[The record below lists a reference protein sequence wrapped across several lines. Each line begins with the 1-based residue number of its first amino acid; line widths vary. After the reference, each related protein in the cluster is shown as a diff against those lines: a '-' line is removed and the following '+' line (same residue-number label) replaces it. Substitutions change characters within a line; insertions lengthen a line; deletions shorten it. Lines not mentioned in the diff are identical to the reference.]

1 VSLTSMLDD
10 TKGPLRAWWDRELP
24 VVKWFTAAGAWKA
37 PLAAPPS
44 ETTRSGGDPGLVG
57 TATDYRVRWLWPHGP
72 ADDLV
77 GVGLGA
83 YKAFAP
89 LRADELVAEVDEVA
103 GPMAGSTSWDDA
115 QTDER
120 LTRLALVIGRLEAS
134 WRSKYP
140 IAPEKAGIHT
150 DMTLEEMMTAQRADL
165 VAGTQSIM
173 SAGRTHLQPL
183 LLTEP
188 VILNPVFS
196 QSLLVG
202 GADADFVAGGCLV
215 ELKTTARPSM
225 AANELRQLVTY
236 ALLDDTDEHHIREV
250 ALFFIRRPQYL
261 TWNLDALLAA
271 AGASKP
277 RAELSAS
284 LIETLDGVLPGMR

>member
-1 VSLTSMLDD
+1 MLDD

-24 VVKWFTAAGAWKA
+24 VVRWFTADGAWKQ

-44 ETTRSGGDPGLVG
+44 ETTRAGGDPGLVG

-83 YKAFAP
+83 YTAFTRE
-89 LRADELVAEVDEVA
+89 RADEFASEVDTVA
-103 GPMAGSTSWDDA
+103 TPLAGSTSWDEDA
-115 QTDER
+115 ADER
-120 LTRLALVIGRLEAS
+120 LTRLALVVGRLEAA

-140 IAPEKAGIHT
+140 IDPDKTGIRP
-150 DMTLEEMMTAQRADL
+150 DMSLEEMMAAQRADL
-165 VAGTQSIM
+165 VDDIRRIIT
-173 SAGRTHLQPL
+173 AGRTNLHPL
-183 LLTEP
+183 LVSVP
-188 VILNPVFS
+188 IILNPVFS

-236 ALLDDTDEHHIREV
+236 ALLDDIDAHKIRDV

-261 TWNLDALLAA
+261 KWNLDTLLAN
-271 AGASKP
+271 AGATKT

-284 LIETLDGVLPGMR
+284 MIEALDGRVRGL